1 MKRIT
6 VDVTGILPRLPQ
18 PVIDKIREL
27 VREGRVVFKGL
38 CIKSGQTVAI
48 TLEVPLTELAAE
60 IADALEAYSR
70 SKK

>member
-6 VDVTGILPRLPQ
+6 VDVTGILPRLPR
-18 PVIDKIREL
+18 PLIDKIREL
-27 VREGRVVFKGL
+27 VREERVVFKGL
-38 CIKSGQTVAI
+38 CIESGQTVAI
-48 TLEVPLTELAAE
+48 TLEVPLPELAAE